1 MNRTFFVFFLVL
13 TNFVFSQENIKSVEL
28 SELDEFPIFH
38 QFEIPKNQKN
48 NVLLFQAK
56 LQQFIITNIDSNSLI
71 HFNEQPSYSLHL
83 KTTLYRNIKINN
95 LSEFT
100 NIQKEAL
107 EKVIEKLSIKKGA
120 QKNGQVVSVEFS
132 IPLQI
137 KFTEIKTIK

>member
-56 LQQFIITNIDSNSLI
+56 LQQFIITNIDSKLLI
-71 HFNEQPSYSLHL
+71 HFNEQPSYILHL
-83 KTTLYRNIKINN
+83 KTTLDGSLKINN

-120 QKNGQVVSVEFS
+120 QKNGQEVAIQFS

>member
-83 KTTLYRNIKINN
+83 KTTLDRNIKINN

>member
-1 MNRTFFVFFLVL
+1 MNRSFFMFFLL
-13 TNFVFSQENIKSVEL
+13 LANFIFSQENIKSFHL

-56 LQQFIITNIDSNSLI
+56 LQQFIITNIDSKSLI
-71 HFNEQPSYSLHL
+71 HFNEHPSNTLHL
-83 KTTLYRNIKINN
+83 KTTLDGNLKINN

-100 NIQKEAL
+100 NIQKDAL
-107 EKVIEKLSIKKGA
+107 EKVLGNLSIKKGA
-120 QKNGQVVSVEFS
+120 KKNGQLVTIEFS